1 MCSSNSVSNAV
12 GLDMWAQQSE
22 TISFDEY
29 FKLKI
34 LFNKRTDFVI
44 VEKTNIYSCFGIT
57 IAFILYDNDT

>member
-1 MCSSNSVSNAV
+1 
-12 GLDMWAQQSE
+12 MWAQQSE

-34 LFNKRTDFVI
+34 LFNKRKDFVI